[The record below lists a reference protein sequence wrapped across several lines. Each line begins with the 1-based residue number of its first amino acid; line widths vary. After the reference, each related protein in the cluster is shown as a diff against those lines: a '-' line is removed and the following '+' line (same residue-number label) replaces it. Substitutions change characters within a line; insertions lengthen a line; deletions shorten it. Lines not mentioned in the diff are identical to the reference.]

1 MKICFIGMGSIGKRH
16 ICNLAQLLK
25 ERKIEYRID
34 ALRSSKSTNRDDQN
48 SLICNEYYSYDDLE
62 DDYDIIFITNPTYLH
77 YETIRNVVNKTKHLF
92 VEKPVFEAYSYPV
105 VELPRA
111 QGVTYVA
118 CPLRY
123 TPVIQQLK
131 KLLKEE
137 KVYAVR
143 SISSSYLPDWRQGVD
158 YRNIYSA
165 KKEMGGGVSLDLI
178 HEWDYITYLFGMPL
192 QVFNISGKY
201 SELEI
206 NSNDLSVYIAR
217 YPDKVVELHLDYF
230 GRKATRQIELYCKD
244 YVIHADLLTGT
255 LSRHGAVQE
264 TLQLEKEDM
273 YLKEMNSFL
282 DMVLYNRYNENDIG
296 HAYKILGIATGVD
309 VTIG

>member
-1 MKICFIGMGSIGKRH
+1 MN
-16 ICNLAQLLK
+16 NLTRLLE

-34 ALRSSKSTNRDDQN
+34 ALRSSKSTNKVDQN
-48 SLICNEYYSYDDLE
+48 SFISNEYYSYDDLE
-62 DDYDIIFITNPTYLH
+62 DDYDMIFITNPTYLH
-77 YETIRNVVNKTKHLF
+77 YETISKVVNKTKHLF
-92 VEKPVFEAYSYPV
+92 VEKPVFEACSYPFE
-105 VELPRA
+105 ELPKT

-123 TPVIQQLK
+123 TPVIKHLK

-165 KKEMGGGVSLDLI
+165 RKEMGGGVSLDLI

-192 QVFNISGKY
+192 QVYNISGHF
-201 SELEI
+201 SDLDI
-206 NSNDLSVYIAR
+206 NSDDLSVYIAR

-230 GRKATRQIELYCKD
+230 GRKATRQIDLYCKD
-244 YVIHADLLTGT
+244 YVIQADLLHGT
-255 LSRHGAVQE
+255 ISHNGVVQE

-273 YLKEMNSFL
+273 YLNEMNSFL
-282 DMVLYNRYNENDIG
+282 DMVLHNRYNENDIG
-296 HAYKILGIATGVD
+296 HAYKVLGIATDAFG
-309 VTIG
+309 TNG